1 MDDLGGPTGDHGTGP
16 IDRKPSDAPDTGAP
30 AQGWSAPPPV
40 TAGPAGF
47 VYADV
52 PNRAIAYIIDAILV
66 GIVVTIIGG
75 ILAGIGLSAV
85 TLNPGATDFS
95 INVVGLIVS
104 AIVGA
109 AISAAYFVYT
119 WTSMRGTL
127 GMKVLNMQ
135 IGNAGDGKTLTMDQ
149 ALRRWLVIAL
159 PGLLAQVLFVLPAI
173 GSLLGLVALGWFI
186 YLIWTTA
193 KSPTKQGF
201 HDVFANTM
209 VVKAA
214 RSAG

>member
-1 MDDLGGPTGDHGTGP
+1 
-16 IDRKPSDAPDTGAP
+16 
-30 AQGWSAPPPV
+30 
-40 TAGPAGF
+40 

-66 GIVVTIIGG
+66 AIIAGIIGAVLG
-75 ILAGIGLSAV
+75 GVGLSTGTFTPG
-85 TLNPGATDFS
+85 TLNFEV
-95 INVVGLIVS
+95 NVVGLIVS

-127 GMKVLNMQ
+127 GMKALGMQ

-149 ALRRWLVIAL
+149 ATRRWLVIAA
-159 PGLLAQVLFVLPAI
+159 PGILAQVLFVLPAL
-173 GSLLGLVALGWFI
+173 GSLIGLVAFGWFL
-186 YLIWTTA
+186 YLLWTTYS
-193 KSPTKQGF
+193 SPTKQGF
-201 HDVFANTM
+201 HDKFANTM

-214 RSAG
+214 RTAG

>member
-1 MDDLGGPTGDHGTGP
+1 MTDPTPVT
-16 IDRKPSDAPDTGAP
+16 PDPGAP
-30 AQGWSAPPPV
+30 PPPV
-40 TAGPAGF
+40 TSWAAPPPPVQAGPAGF

-66 GIVVTIIGG
+66 GIVVGIVNG
-75 ILAGIGLSAV
+75 ILGGLGLASV
-85 TLNPGATDFS
+85 TIAPGTLDVS
-95 INVVGLIVS
+95 INVVGLIIS

-109 AISAAYFVYT
+109 AISAAYFIYT
-119 WTSMRGTL
+119 WTTMRATL
-127 GMKVLNMQ
+127 GMRVLGMQ

-149 ALRRWLVIAL
+149 AVRRWLAIAL
-159 PGLLAQVLFVLPAI
+159 PGLLAQVLFVIPLI
-173 GSLLGLVALGWFI
+173 GFVLGLVAFGWFI

-201 HDVFANTM
+201 HDVYAHTQ